1 MTFSEIVFKMFK
13 ADAKKYK
20 LFILCNLF
28 SIAILYSFISIAL
41 NGQFMNSSIV
51 DPMISH
57 NIYAPTFLVIVF
69 MAIFIPYAQSVFM
82 KTRQKDYGIL
92 LTLGMTENEVTKSVI
107 IENFIMCTLSLIMG
121 LVAGTFLSLF
131 FLGFARKVIGIYNID
146 INISLKAYELT
157 AVYVLALFAISVI
170 INIFGMAKSTILDKI
185 KYAKKAESAKHYS
198 LVFSCIGLILTI
210 SAFVLLFF
218 CKNIGLISFIF
229 CNLGSFLIFFNGEAI
244 LERFKNKHYKSYM
257 KNVFLFS
264 DTKYY
269 YGKNKKIF
277 LVNTWLF
284 FCILFF
290 VVLSSVQYPSM
301 LKYSSTYHPFNMVY
315 GDIKGDFKPLENKE
329 IQAIVHKNSNSIT
342 ANYTVSFV
350 RNNTFTIFCVD
361 DVNKTLKKNYK
372 VQENSFIYVHPY
384 DINDGYA
391 HEDINSNI
399 PNFNINS
406 KQGERKFMRQKVI
419 VNPLFGQVNCI
430 SQNIIL
436 VNKKDYEWI
445 RKNNIDFYV
454 GTLHLYNFSDW
465 HNSNGI
471 VNEVWNKLVER
482 NNIKSGDDFYK
493 TSSRIEAYNTALRSS
508 NFLTFLLI
516 YVDLL
521 LYFSAIIMLHYKLR
535 MEYEEEKGKYFGLYK
550 IGIEEVDI
558 KKMISQKI
566 LVLYGISLIYAIII
580 NFGFSFYFFGSHGW
594 YGIQSILATFVAST
608 VLLGAH
614 LGVGR
619 MYSNAYYT
627 GILEHNF

>member
-20 LFILCNLF
+20 LFILSNLF

-41 NGQFMNSSIV
+41 NNQFMNPSSV
-51 DPMISH
+51 DTMISH
-57 NIYAPTFLVIVF
+57 NIYAPTFLLVVF

-82 KTRQKDYGIL
+82 KARQKDYGIL
-92 LTLGMTENEVTKSVI
+92 LTIGMTENEVTKSVI
-107 IENFIMCTLSLIMG
+107 IENFIMCILSLIMG

-131 FLGFARKVIGIYNID
+131 FLGFVHKVIGIYNID

-157 AVYVLALFAISVI
+157 AVYVLTLFVISVI
-170 INIFGMAKSTILDKI
+170 INICGMAKSTILDKI
-185 KYAKKAESAKHYS
+185 KYAKKAESARHYS
-198 LVFSCIGLILTI
+198 FVFCYLGLILTVA
-210 SAFVLLFF
+210 AFVLLFF
-218 CKNIGLISFIF
+218 CKNIALISFIF
-229 CNLGSFLIFFNGEAI
+229 CTLGSFLIFFNGEAI
-244 LERFKNKHYKSYM
+244 IERFKNKHYKSYM
-257 KNVFLFS
+257 KNIFLFS
-264 DTKYY
+264 DEKYY

-277 LVNTWLF
+277 FVNTWLF

-301 LKYSSTYHPFNMVY
+301 LKYSSTYHPFNMIY
-315 GDIKGDFKPLENKE
+315 GDIKGDFKPLKDKE
-329 IQAIVHKNSNSIT
+329 IQTIVHKEGNSIT
-342 ANYTVSFV
+342 TNYTVSFV

-361 DVNKTLKKNYK
+361 DVNKTLKKDYK

-384 DINDGYA
+384 DINDGYE

-399 PNFNINS
+399 PSLNINA

-419 VNPLFGQVNCI
+419 VNPLFGQINCI

-436 VNKKDYEWI
+436 VNKEAYEWI
-445 RKNNIDFYV
+445 MVNNIDFYV

-465 HNSNGI
+465 HKSNVI
-471 VNEVWNKLVER
+471 VNEVWNKLVKK

-535 MEYEEEKGKYFGLYK
+535 MEYEEEKRKYFRLYK

-566 LVLYGISLIYAIII
+566 LVLYGIPLIYAIII
-580 NFGFSFYFFGSHGW
+580 NFGFSFYFFDSHGW
-594 YGIQSILATFVAST
+594 YGVEGVLATFIASA
-608 VLLGAH
+608 VLLGVH
-614 LGVGR
+614 LGGGR
-619 MYSNAYYT
+619 MYSNAYY
-627 GILEHNF
+627 GIIKLYI